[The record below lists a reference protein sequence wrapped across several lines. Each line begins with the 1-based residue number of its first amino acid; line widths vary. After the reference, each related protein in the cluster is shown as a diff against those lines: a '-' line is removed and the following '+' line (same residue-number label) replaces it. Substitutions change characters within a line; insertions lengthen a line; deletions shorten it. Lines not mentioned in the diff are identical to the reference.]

1 MIDSGGTIS
10 NRFTLSRLKGV
21 SMKVLRIL
29 LMAVFV
35 LGVAILSIFA
45 LQDVDLV
52 GTWNGKMEI
61 PNFGPYEMTLV
72 LEKTNSEYKGTVPD
86 IIFFD
91 LIMPKIDGNKLSCTF
106 DLADGSTVYLT
117 LDADGDTMNGEAE
130 REGSAVSCV
139 FIRED

>member
-1 MIDSGGTIS
+1 
-10 NRFTLSRLKGV
+10 
-21 SMKVLRIL
+21 MKVLRIL

-72 LEKTNSEYKGTVPD
+72 LEKTNSEYKGTVSD
-86 IIFFD
+86 DMGHIAEGTEVEN
-91 LIMPKIDGNKLSCTF
+91 LKIDGNKLSCTF

-130 REGSAVSCV
+130 LEGSAVSCV